1 MSNKKNKMGKV
12 TYIIILII
20 LFIILYFAYEYY
32 QENNFNNFIRSET
45 NLYTSEFKRDK
56 NEKYSEHRSYQ
67 ITSAEYNDAMF
78 YKEVKVEKNTPYRVT
93 CMVKTSEVEAEKE
106 SSGIGAQISIEGT
119 TERSVAIQG
128 TNDWQK
134 IELIFNSKNRESV
147 NIGFRLGGYLGK
159 AKGKVWFSDFTLEEG
174 TIQNDNEWDFA
185 CFIFNQTDVNIDGK
199 SIQIEMTNNDIKD
212 INNTIKR
219 FERSCEDLS
228 DGKMK
233 ANCDVYQVNTP
244 LSQLSYDE
252 TFGYYVSAENIE
264 SQIKETISN
273 NNYDHIF
280 VIVRLR

>member
-12 TYIIILII
+12 TYIITLII

-32 QENNFNNFIRSET
+32 QENNFNDFIRSET

-56 NEKYSEHRSYQ
+56 NEKYSKHRSYQ
-67 ITSAEYNDAMF
+67 ITSEEYNDAMF

-174 TIQNDNEWDFA
+174 TIENDNEWDFA

-212 INNTIKR
+212 ITNTIKR

-233 ANCDVYQVNTP
+233 ANCDVYQINTP

-264 SQIKETISN
+264 SQIKDTISN

>member
-1 MSNKKNKMGKV
+1 MSNKKSKMGKV
-12 TYIIILII
+12 TYIITLII

-32 QENNFNNFIRSET
+32 QENNFNDFVRSET

-56 NEKYSEHRSYQ
+56 NEKYSKHRSYQ
-67 ITSAEYNDAMF
+67 ITSEEYNDAMF

-119 TERSVAIQG
+119 TERSMAIQG
-128 TNDWQK
+128 TNGWQK

-174 TIQNDNEWDFA
+174 TIENDNEWDFA

-228 DGKMK
+228 HGKIK